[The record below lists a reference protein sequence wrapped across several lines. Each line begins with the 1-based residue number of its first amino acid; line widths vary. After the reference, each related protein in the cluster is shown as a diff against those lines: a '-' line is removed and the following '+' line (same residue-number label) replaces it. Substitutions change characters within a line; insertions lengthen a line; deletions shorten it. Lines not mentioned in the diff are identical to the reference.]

1 MSTLAHRVARLDH
14 GISPQACAIAR
25 LSDAELGEMTK
36 IELGN
41 VHPALADRYAAV
53 STMSELNA
61 LFDEFAEARAG

>member
-1 MSTLAHRVARLDH
+1 M
-14 GISPQACAIAR
+14 I
-25 LSDAELGEMTK
+25 K

-41 VHPALADRYAAV
+41 VHPALADRYTAV